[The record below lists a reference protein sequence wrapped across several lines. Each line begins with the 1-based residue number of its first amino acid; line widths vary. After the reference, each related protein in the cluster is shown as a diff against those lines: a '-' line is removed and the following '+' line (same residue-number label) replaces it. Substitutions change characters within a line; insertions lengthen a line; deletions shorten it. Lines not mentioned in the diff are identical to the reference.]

1 MADSHWPEISGH
13 SRLGNAHREG
23 DLSPSRDGHR
33 ALSAH
38 RVFVGHEVL
47 LDVSFPAAQASLAR
61 LILGSLLGSASAQA
75 YSDGI
80 TGLARFGPP
89 GSAPG
94 LPRLV
99 QVYVQDLMASG
110 ISGRVALRWEA
121 TGPADGLFP
130 ALDAD
135 ITLTPAGERSTR
147 LTLTGVYRPPPGTAG
162 RELDRA
168 IVLRYAT
175 ATIRTFLQSVV
186 RAIALA
192 AEPGTGAANPP
203 DRPPLPPEPDIP

>member
-38 RVFVGHEVL
+38 RVFVSHEVL

-61 LILGSLLGSASAQA
+61 LIRGSLLGSASAQA

-99 QVYVQDLMASG
+99 QVYVRIPSDSVHRFRSIPYTGSG
-110 ISGRVALRWEA
+110 V
-121 TGPADGLFP
+121 F
-130 ALDAD
+130 
-135 ITLTPAGERSTR
+135 
-147 LTLTGVYRPPPGTAG
+147 VQVAG
-162 RELDRA
+162 RL
-168 IVLRYAT
+168 
-175 ATIRTFLQSVV
+175 
-186 RAIALA
+186 
-192 AEPGTGAANPP
+192 
-203 DRPPLPPEPDIP
+203 